1 MSVVQNGYTILFHE
15 FLKTDLNKD
24 FMNWADYLNADSDA
38 TVFD

>member
-1 MSVVQNGYTILFHE
+1 MSVVQNGYTILLHE
-15 FLKTDLNKD
+15 FLKTKD